1 MMKDITRY
9 RGKKVLVLGFAKSG
23 YAAAKVLHRLGAN
36 VVVNDRSSLTQ
47 DSRAKELHA
56 LGIEIVEGGHPISL
70 LSEDL
75 ALIVKNPGIPYTNP
89 ILEEAQKRNISIITE
104 VELAYQLSEAPFIGI
119 TGSNGKTTTTMIIG
133 DMMKNGHKNPIV
145 AGNIGTVLSEVAQE
159 ATKDQVLVAE
169 LSSFQLMGTKDFHP
183 KIAVLLNLFE
193 AHLDYHGSLEA
204 YGQAKIRLGKNQTK
218 EDYFVYNADD
228 EKVIDL
234 VKQVQSTLIPFSVVE
249 GRTGGQGAYLSNGV
263 LFYQNEAI
271 LSAEE
276 LAMPKGEHNIANALA
291 AIAVAK
297 NFGVSNDAIRTTLK
311 SFTGVPHR
319 LQYVKTVNNRRFYN
333 DSKATNILAT
343 SKALSAFKEP
353 VILLAGGLDR
363 GNSFDSLI
371 PHLQGVKTLI
381 VFGETKDK
389 IIDAAEKA
397 GVKMIIPVDNVEAAV
412 PVSYQHSEEGDVIL
426 LSPACASWDQYRSFE
441 ERGDMFMKQV
451 HMLK

>member
-1 MMKDITRY
+1 MKDITTY
-9 RGKKVLVLGFAKSG
+9 TGKKVLVLGFAKSG

-36 VVVNDRSSLTQ
+36 VVVNDRSSLAE
-47 DSRAKELHA
+47 DSRAQELQT
-56 LGIEIVEGGHPISL
+56 LGIAVVDGGHPLSL
-70 LSEDL
+70 LTDDL
-75 ALIVKNPGIPYTNP
+75 ALIVKNPGIPYSNP
-89 ILEEAQKRNISIITE
+89 LLEEAQKRNIAIITE

-133 DMMKNGHKNPIV
+133 DMLKNGDKHPIV

-169 LSSFQLMGTKDFHP
+169 LSSFQLMGTEHFHP

-204 YGQAKIRLGKNQTK
+204 YGQAKIRIGKNQTE

-228 EKVIDL
+228 ERVTEL
-234 VKQVQSTLIPFSVVE
+234 VKQVASKRVPFSVTE
-249 GRTGGQGAYLSNGV
+249 GKTNGKGAYLSHGTLYFEGEV
-263 LFYQNEAI
+263 IF
-271 LSAEE
+271 SAED

-291 AIAVAK
+291 AIAAAK
-297 NFGVSNDAIRTTLK
+297 CYGASNEAIQTTLK
-311 SFTGVPHR
+311 TFTGVPHR
-319 LQYVKTVNNRRFYN
+319 LQYVKTVHNRRFYN

-371 PHLQGVKTLI
+371 PHLHGVKTLI
-381 VFGETKDK
+381 VFGETKAK
-389 IIDAAEKA
+389 LIDAAEKA
-397 GVKMIIPVDNVEAAV
+397 GVKTIIPVDNVEAAV
-412 PVSYQHSEEGDVIL
+412 PVSFDQSEEGDVIL